1 MTQVAELPRETIQAG
16 QTAVT
21 GQSFYVAAGG
31 DLQAAIN
38 AAQPGDEIV
47 LQRGATFIGSFT
59 LPNKVG
65 DGWINIRTEGSQ
77 PDAGT
82 RVTETDASWMAKILS
97 PGFNQAALSTQPGAH
112 NYHISGVEI
121 STVPGVTSLDT
132 LVNLGDGTSA
142 QNTLALQPHDLVLDH
157 VYIHG
162 SSTLDLRHAVALNGS
177 R

>member
-1 MTQVAELPRETIQAG
+1 MDSVAALPNEIMQVPV
-16 QTAVT
+16 TAVT
-21 GQSFYVAAGG
+21 GRSIYVASGG

-59 LPNKVG
+59 LPNKEG

-77 PDAGT
+77 FDAGT
-82 RVTETDASWMAKILS
+82 RVTESDTSWMAKILS
-97 PGFNQAALSTQPGAH
+97 PGANQAALSTQPGAH

-121 STVPGVTSLDT
+121 STAPGVTSLDT

-142 QNTLALQPHDLVLDH
+142 
-157 VYIHG
+157 
-162 SSTLDLRHAVALNGS
+162 
-177 R
+177 